1 MAPIA
6 KTKSMNPTLRK
17 LQTKQLTAEMGKP
30 SPQFSNEQVINV
42 QISNKQSPS
51 VSVRSQAS
59 SSSKHLPK
67 YDSSQSPTPI
77 KSSLKKHRVPT
88 KLAQIGKAKTM
99 LTS

>member
-17 LQTKQLTAEMGKP
+17 LQTKQLTAEMGQK
-30 SPQFSNEQVINV
+30 SPQFSNEQPINV
-42 QISNKQSPS
+42 LISNKQSPS

-59 SSSKHLPK
+59 SSKHLK